1 MNESFFLLPEEKR
14 RAVINAGFRVFS
26 QNSYKKSPM
35 SEIAAEA
42 GISKSLLFYY
52 FRNKKELYLFLAKY
66 GAKITQQEM
75 IKQKCYEGEDFFEV
89 FLNGL
94 RVKARLMKSYPEL
107 SLFQLKAYYEKEPE
121 LRKGINALIGEY
133 SGFETQAE
141 MLKLDKDKF
150 AEGLDLEMM
159 YRDIYLASEGYLWEK
174 LYSGSLDPDEIEKD
188 YMKMIDFWRKL
199 YLRR

>member
-66 GAKITQQEM
+66 GAEITQQEM

>member
-66 GAKITQQEM
+66 GAEITQQEM
-75 IKQKCYEGEDFFEV
+75 IKQKCYEWEDFFEV